1 MTVDFRR
8 TELAGVPVLIAR
20 AAAAASAPSPA
31 VLWFHGLAADKEVHR
46 PELYAFARAGLLA
59 VGVDAVGHG
68 ERRWPDLDERLAASP
83 SDAGRVFDSLVA
95 QTAAEVPLLLDSLVR
110 LGLADAG
117 RLAVA
122 GVSMGGCIVYRTLA
136 SEHRLQAAVAL
147 LGSPARGRPR
157 GQPFPLAKVFPAAL
171 LSITA
176 ELDEVVPPAAAIAL
190 HEQLA
195 PLYAP
200 APHRLCRRA
209 IPAAPHFMSQPD
221 WQRAIAEARDWIVG
235 FLVNRAGPNVAPP

>member
-1 MTVDFRR
+1 MTGDLRR
-8 TELAGVPVLIAR
+8 TTLAGVPVLIAGAT
-20 AAAAASAPSPA
+20 AAARAPAPTI
-31 VLWFHGLAADKEVHR
+31 LWFHGLAADKEVHQAD
-46 PELYAFARAGLLA
+46 LCTFADAGLLA

-68 ERRWPDLDERLAASP
+68 ERRWPDLDQRLASP
-83 SDAGRVFDSLVA
+83 GDADRVFDELVA
-95 QTAAEVPLLLDSLVR
+95 QTAVEVPLLVDALVAQ
-110 LGLADAG
+110 GLADAR

-157 GQPFPLAKVFPAAL
+157 EQPFPHADVFPTAL

-195 PLYAP
+195 PLYAR
-200 APHRLCRRA
+200 APHRLCHRA
-209 IPAAPHFMSQPD
+209 IPAAPHFMSPPD
-221 WQRAIAEARDWIVG
+221 WQRAIAEARHWLVE
-235 FLVNRAGPNVAPP
+235 FLVDQAKPNVAAP